1 MKRLLLLLSV
11 AGAAGPALA
20 HDYPTA
26 DRVLWVQ
33 ACMQE
38 HPGPYYEMVNKCS
51 CALDRIAR
59 DVKFDDF
66 TTFSTDANALSIGG
80 ERGGALR
87 GNEAVQ
93 QAARKWRKT
102 QEDARKACMVDVHGP
117 RASQAPQAPAPA
129 ASAP

>member
-1 MKRLLLLLSV
+1 MKRLPALLFTATLAL
-11 AGAAGPALA
+11 PALA

-38 HPGPYYEMVNKCS
+38 HPGPYYEMVNKCA
-51 CALDRIAR
+51 CALDRIAKA
-59 DVKFDDF
+59 VKFDDF
-66 TTFSTDANALSIGG
+66 TTMNTDANALTIGG

-87 GNEAVQ
+87 SNEQVQ
-93 QAARKWRKT
+93 KTARQWRKT
-102 QEDARKACMVDVHGP
+102 QEEARKACMIDVHGP
-117 RASQAPQAPAPA
+117 RATSTAAAPA

>member
-1 MKRLLLLLSV
+1 MKRLLFLLLA
-11 AGAAGPALA
+11 AGAVAPALA
-20 HDYPTA
+20 HDYPTS

-33 ACMQE
+33 NCMQE
-38 HPGPYYEMVNKCS
+38 HPGPYFEMVNKCS

-66 TTFSTDANALSIGG
+66 TTMNTDVNALTIGG

-87 GNEAVQ
+87 DNEQVRQ
-93 QAARKWRKT
+93 TARKWRKT

-117 RASQAPQAPAPA
+117 RATQAQGPASA